1 MGATGALCSPLSKS
15 ASRDM
20 SLVIVLSARSCEQH
34 SLSHDE
40 GCLAGNTGAT
50 GYSGAAGASGLT
62 GATGET
68 GLSGLTGSTGL
79 MGATGALC
87 SLLIRA
93 LKGT

>member
-15 ASRDM
+15 ASRG
-20 SLVIVLSARSCEQH
+20 LVIVLSARSCEQH

-50 GYSGAAGASGLT
+50 GNSGATGASGLT

-87 SLLIRA
+87 SLLIKSA
-93 LKGT
+93 